1 MKNKIL
7 DSIEWFVLSAVLVT
21 VLVLLIFGG
30 PGCASLSQAEQRRVA
45 CVSLCLARAGMDAA
59 ACREVTGTQAIDLQ
73 ACILRCTCE
82 SEEQP

>member
-7 DSIEWFVLSAVLVT
+7 DLIEWIVLSVVVVTVVAVL
-21 VLVLLIFGG
+21 LFGG
-30 PGCASLSQAEQRRVA
+30 PGCATMSTADQQKASCVA
-45 CVSLCLARAGMDAA
+45 LCLARAGMDAA

-82 SEEQP
+82 SEVAP